1 MASFIVAE
9 GRVQVGASV
18 VDGLGGRSV
27 SATWYR
33 VLRGAA
39 WAAVLTP
46 LSGVA
51 LAQEGD
57 EASSLVEAQQTPN
70 VVILGF
76 VDTSLNDCDPKV
88 ARYGRCVEDVRFMD
102 MRPAWDPALEPNEL
116 QRAEWENTSRLYAE
130 MWEDISY
137 RFPIDSDPITEA
149 LRTKGVVRLPA
160 AKQQWEAST
169 RDPSDPDR
177 SIYSLPRSTSWLGV
191 TSWVDARAWM
201 DPNNLAAT
209 EMLDQGDAFFP
220 MVRFRKAAGLMASR
234 PMILLRGRFAE
245 RMAADGKR
253 HPYDIMDADPEAS
266 APLFEQMYPYARAF
280 SDDVGGATFG
290 EEERSQIPLDI
301 FRVDDSLKKKP
312 AHPDDLVQARANA
325 FATSLVDGETDS
337 AYERMR
343 GFAKGQFDR
352 FYDLVG
358 TQILR
363 FAREE
368 YTPTHIRVLTALM
381 AIESPPASLT
391 DGFMAADN
399 VVAASRGQMD
409 TVDPSITGFRGF
421 SSSRDGFAINSV
433 SLPEELVDFHLGQM
447 EEWKNP
453 SDEFL
458 DLLFVALVE
467 ELRDHMRNELINT
480 YDGNPDRRSAKGRQ
494 LDRSAM
500 LPWVRSKM
508 AAWRLRGT
516 DSRTVTA
523 WIAENSFE
531 GRIPI
536 VTRFFERVALDLALS
551 RLSEL
556 EREERET
563 RILLD
568 HLNYDIKRTFGGPQA
583 PAATPGDAEGRSTEA
598 WLGVLSSHGMYPG
611 SMVDRQGV
619 VNPLAICTLADR
631 LDALEEP
638 AFKRI
643 MVDELVVAPA
653 SLTTVDELLWAVRE
667 ELPFI
672 MLDDPNKNEPT
683 ITRLVSLPGDRAV
696 YRIRWEVWSGWHL
709 LWSVEPLGT
718 SKDAPRRIALR
729 TSALCEDTVLAG
741 PNLVPSLLRAAM
753 LDGEFRP
760 PVPVD
765 DVGETKK
772 PKKTRSNDNVKLDVD
787 KAVEGAEGQQDN
799 VETVIDAAQG
809 DAEAIIDTTRAVIG
823 GLSYVP
829 PSSKKLR
836 GVNTEPVKAEAV
848 LYVREIFQRPLR
860 ALADKGPLLV
870 MVFDHGQAGEK
881 QKIWDYK
888 PRTPYNQT
896 QTSFILEDE
905 ALPRRRDRVR
915 WVRTAAWATGVQ
927 PSAIPVPTVNVSP
940 AHLPTELLGTKE
952 LKQQWTRRRTS
963 DWHFGGGL
971 GFMPYHYAR
980 YGCADTAADEI
991 RRWGASVE
999 DCSAPERLGGDDAA
1013 ASPVIAAE
1021 REGIELD
1028 LFGLNTQ
1035 WIIGDRRVGIEFGP
1049 ALKLDVFP
1057 QGRSLF
1063 YDGDRNP
1070 YDIAYLEDDD
1080 VTGATAGDD
1089 ISKPTS
1095 YGLNLRFAGGIM
1107 AGVRFAPDPVH
1118 LWRSSSRRYPWG
1130 SPLPDGSSSLGRI
1143 QYGFLGGLMLGG
1155 TFDGLELLT
1164 SVEAWV
1170 AWSARSRIGPQA
1182 SFTPYHPS
1190 IFVGPFI
1197 RGQVGVPLSRNPS
1210 RYYWLDY
1217 DASIVLGIRAQFRLA
1232 AQPELKIEAP
1242 K

>member
-1 MASFIVAE
+1 M
-9 GRVQVGASV
+9 
-18 VDGLGGRSV
+18 

-33 VLRGAA
+33 VVVGAA
-39 WAAVLTP
+39 WVGVLAAW
-46 LSGVA
+46 SGA
-51 LAQEGD
+51 AHAQEGD
-57 EASSLVEAQQTPN
+57 EASSPVEASETPN

-102 MRPAWDPALEPNEL
+102 MRPAWDPELEPNEL
-116 QRAEWENTSRLYAE
+116 QRAEWENTSRLYAQ

-137 RFPIDSDPITEA
+137 RFTIDSDPITEA

-177 SIYSLPRSTSWLGV
+177 SIYALPRSSSWLGV
-191 TSWVDARAWM
+191 TSWVDPRAWM
-201 DPNNLAAT
+201 DPNSLQAT
-209 EMLDQGDAFFP
+209 DLLVPGDSFFP

-280 SDDVGGATFG
+280 SDEEGGGRFG

-301 FRVDDSLKKKP
+301 FRVDDSLKKRP

-325 FATSLVDGETDS
+325 FPTSLVDGDGMD
-337 AYERMR
+337 AYTHMQV
-343 GFAKGQFDR
+343 FAKDQFDR
-352 FYDLVG
+352 FYDLIG

-391 DGFMAADN
+391 DGFVAVDD

-421 SSSRDGFAINSV
+421 TSSRDGFAINSV
-433 SLPEELVDFHLGQM
+433 ALPEELVERHLADM
-447 EEWKNP
+447 DEWQHP

-467 ELRDHMRNELINT
+467 ELRDHLRNDIINT
-480 YDGNPDRRSAKGRQ
+480 YDANPERRSQKARH
-494 LDRSAM
+494 LDRTSM
-500 LPWVRSKM
+500 LPWVRSNM
-508 AAWRLRGT
+508 SQWRIRST
-516 DSRTVTA
+516 DTRTITA
-523 WIAENSFE
+523 WVTQNSFE
-531 GRIPI
+531 GHSPI
-536 VTRFFERVALDLALS
+536 VSRFFKRVALDLALS
-551 RLSEL
+551 RLEPIK
-556 EREERET
+556 REELET

-568 HLNYDIKRTFGGPQA
+568 HLNYDVKRTFGGPQA
-583 PAATPGDAEGRSTEA
+583 PAATPGAVEGRSTDA
-598 WLGVLSSHGMYPG
+598 WLGVLGSHGMYPA
-611 SMVDRQGV
+611 SMPDRQGV

-631 LDALEEP
+631 LDALDEP

-653 SLTTVDELLWAVRE
+653 ALATVDELLWSVRE

-672 MLDDPNKNEPT
+672 MLDDPKKNAPS

-696 YRIRWEVWSGWHL
+696 YRIRWEVWAGWHL

-718 SKDAPRRIALR
+718 SKTAPRRMALR
-729 TSALCEDTVLAG
+729 TAAFCEDTVLSG

-760 PVPVD
+760 PVPVL
-765 DVGETKK
+765 DVGKTQKPRKK
-772 PKKTRSNDNVKLDVD
+772 KSNDQLKVDVD
-787 KAVEGAEGQQDN
+787 NTIEDVGDDKAAVETAL
-799 VETVIDAAQG
+799 DAAKG
-809 DAEAIIDTTRAVIG
+809 DAEAIVETTRAVIG

-848 LYVREIFQRPLR
+848 LYVRDLFQRPLR
-860 ALADKGPLLV
+860 ELASKGPLLV
-870 MVFDHGQAGEK
+870 MVFDHGQAGER
-881 QKIWDYK
+881 QHIWDYK
-888 PRTPYNQT
+888 PRTPYAQAQT
-896 QTSFILEDE
+896 KFMVEDE
-905 ALPRRRDRVR
+905 AIPTRKDRLR
-915 WVRTAAWATGVQ
+915 WVRTAAWSTSILPPEAPN
-927 PSAIPVPTVNVSP
+927 PSINVSP
-940 AHLPTELLGTKE
+940 AYLPTELLGTKE
-952 LKQQWTRRRTS
+952 LKQQWTRRKTS
-963 DWHFGGGL
+963 EWHFGGGA

-980 YGCADTAADEI
+980 YGCADTASDEI
-991 RRWGASVE
+991 RRWGASVA
-999 DCSAPERLGGDDAA
+999 DCSAPALLGSNAGSYVAT
-1013 ASPVIAAE
+1013 PIVAE

-1028 LFGLNTQ
+1028 LFGLNSQ
-1035 WIIGDRRVGIEFGP
+1035 WIIADQRIGIEFGP
-1049 ALKLDVFP
+1049 AVKLDIFP
-1057 QGRSLF
+1057 EGRSLF

-1070 YDIAYLEDDD
+1070 YGITYLQDDD

-1107 AGVRFAPDPVH
+1107 AGVRLAPDPLH

-1130 SPLPDGSSSLGRI
+1130 APLPDGSSSLGRM

-1164 SVEAWV
+1164 SAEAWV
-1170 AWSARSRIGPQA
+1170 AWSARSRLGPQA
-1182 SFTPYHPS
+1182 SFTPYHPT

-1217 DASIVLGIRAQFRLA
+1217 DASIVLGVRAQFRLA
-1232 AQPELKIEAP
+1232 QQPEIKLEAP